1 MIIIFSKYEQGTN
14 DHTQGFQQGLRH
26 RPHFLWH
33 NQTSKFFQVKLT
45 LLVWVREAVNLATL
59 RHLGYEESD
68 YNKGSLYDRRPIE
81 ISKIW
86 KKNPNFS

>member
-1 MIIIFSKYEQGTN
+1 MTIHTRFPAGALTSTPPPSYGT
-14 DHTQGFQQGLRH
+14 TRRGF
-26 RPHFLWH
+26 FLKV
-33 NQTSKFFQVKLT
+33 KFT

-81 ISKIW
+81 ISKI
-86 KKNPNFS
+86 

>member
-14 DHTQGFQQGLRH
+14 DHTHKVSSRGFDIDPPPSYGTTR
-26 RPHFLWH
+26 RGFFLKV
-33 NQTSKFFQVKLT
+33 KFT

-81 ISKIW
+81 ISKI
-86 KKNPNFS
+86 